1 MRIPNLYTN
10 KQIHRWTDFPWCF
23 SMAFPWMFHPTC
35 WGIQL
40 MAIMEH
46 SYYGSFGYHV
56 TSPFA
61 VSSRSGT
68 PDEFKVLVDEAHKP
82 LGDVETERHGWVA
95 ICHFRFICICACIYL
110 YRYHVCTEVYMSIC
124 TYIYIYIY
132 VYLYI
137 YICIYKYIYI
147 YTSWRIQ
154 KSSQLCSQNLQNLGE
169 PRSVSKDPK
178 VFALQRLGPNT
189 KEGIPSD
196 TVDGSEIRLTSWGKG
211 SLPPIIYKV
220 LYIPGGWEWD
230 LWTINY
236 PCEYPSIERVSDM
249 SGGCLGLLNHQ
260 QYHMLSARWK
270 TLEGLKFVCCFVRFQ
285 E

>member
-10 KQIHRWTDFPWCF
+10 KQIHRWTDFPLCF
-23 SMAFPWMFHPTC
+23 SMVFLWIFHPTC

-82 LGDVETERHGWVA
+82 LGDVETERDGWVA
-95 ICHFRFICICACIYL
+95 ICHLRFICICECIYL
-110 YRYHVCTEVYMSIC
+110 YRYHVCTEVYMSI
-124 TYIYIYIY
+124 YIYTF
-132 VYLYI
+132 
-137 YICIYKYIYI
+137 IYI

-154 KSSQLCSQNLQNLGE
+154 KSSQWWEICSK
-169 PRSVSKDPK
+169 PPK
-178 VFALQRLGPNT
+178 FGWTPKLFKRPGCLHCNQGPNT

-196 TVDGSEIRLTSWGKG
+196 TVDGSEILHQLIWRISQYWKG
-211 SLPPIIYKV
+211 F
-220 LYIPGGWEWD
+220 
-230 LWTINY
+230 
-236 PCEYPSIERVSDM
+236 R
-249 SGGCLGLLNHQ
+249 H
-260 QYHMLSARWK
+260 
-270 TLEGLKFVCCFVRFQ
+270 VR
-285 E
+285 